1 MFPGQVPR
9 NNCLLKYIAL
19 DYHSV
24 IVPGINKLLALLAI
38 TPAATTIL
46 IFIIF
51 ILLIISFLVAGSEV
65 AFFSLTSKDINVLKT
80 KQQPALRRIVTLL
93 EQPKTL
99 LAAMLITNSFVNI
112 GIILISNILIDSWME
127 GLLLDFWLVFL
138 IKVITV
144 TSIIVLFAEVLPK
157 VWATHH
163 KVWFASTASLVI
175 EIFGSLFYRLSKRMV
190 RFSENIERKLSVE
203 NASALDNS
211 NLDYAIDLLPEHE
224 ATVEEKQI
232 LKGIRKFG
240 DTMVKQ
246 VMRTRLDV
254 SGIEMNAAF
263 SEVTRKVEELHYSR
277 LPVYRNNLDDI
288 AGMLHTKDLLPYISQ
303 ADDFNWHS
311 LIRAPHFVHEQKLIE
326 DLLQEFRSR
335 RIHFAI
341 VVDEFGG
348 TSGIVTLEDI
358 MEEIIGDIKDE
369 FDDEESVNRKIDD
382 YNYIFE
388 GKTMINDVC
397 KAMNLSMD
405 TFESVRGDSDSLA
418 GLVLEIAGEFPQ
430 VNETLVQG
438 DFTFIPLEIN
448 KNRIDK
454 VKVII
459 KPPES

>member
-1 MFPGQVPR
+1 M
-9 NNCLLKYIAL
+9 

-24 IVPGINKLLALLAI
+24 IEPGINQLLALLAI

-190 RFSENIERKLSVE
+190 KFSDNIERKLSAE
-203 NASALDNS
+203 NASSLDNS

-254 SGIEMNAAF
+254 SGIEMNATF
-263 SEVTRKVEELHYSR
+263 SEVTSKVEELHYSR

-288 AGMLHTKDLLPYISQ
+288 AGMLHTKDLLPYISRE
-303 ADDFNWHS
+303 DDFNWHS

-369 FDDEESVNRKIDD
+369 FDDEESVNKKIDD

-397 KAMNLSMD
+397 KAMNLSLD

-459 KPPES
+459 KTPES